1 MAQSLT
7 EPLKKACKTKMLLKN
22 PTEKVNPVAHKYR
35 GWDNI
40 NSPYVAHLPERFF
53 NPESFEG
60 VKEGFCDPRNLLTF
74 SNISDLDSEDEFV
87 NNLINFPSEGES
99 EQFAVA
105 CLPSPPASASEDE
118 KKSRID
124 SRSRKFT
131 APMNVSARASAQRS
145 RVKRRG
151 RKPSLTEDPSKTF
164 VCNLCNHR
172 FRRQEHLKRHH
183 LSLHTQEK
191 PFECH
196 KCRKTFSRS
205 DRSLAACSH
214 TRLGELP
221 AGSPNSASS
230 GKQTLQA
237 PWLLLLQKSNKASTT
252 A

>member
-1 MAQSLT
+1 MGCTITQHNLIQ
-7 EPLKKACKTKMLLKN
+7 PLDSTLGFKFGHGDDFSKRIISIHIEVRANHSVSMGSEYTDFGGELEDSN
-22 PTEKVNPVAHKYR
+22 PAMFM
-35 GWDNI
+35 
-40 NSPYVAHLPERFF
+40 NSCPI
-53 NPESFEG
+53 ESFEG

-151 RKPSLTEDPSKTF
+151 RKPSFTEDPSKTF

-196 KCRKTFSRS
+196 KCRKTFSRNDNLS
-205 DRSLAACSH
+205 QHALTHD
-214 TRLGELP
+214 
-221 AGSPNSASS
+221 
-230 GKQTLQA
+230 
-237 PWLLLLQKSNKASTT
+237 
-252 A
+252 